1 MPQARIYIIRHGE
14 THENRAGIMQGQLDT
29 SLNDEGIA
37 QALVAATALENVP
50 ITEAFS
56 SHLKRAADTAKAILD
71 FHPGVQLCQLKEF
84 SERHLGGLQGK
95 LLSEKRAFLATFP
108 GGIDSAAE
116 AAEAFIDRTLKAW
129 DDHIV
134 PLVSKPIPTT
144 CLVSGVQGEDYVTK
158 EVQPDRHEVLVVSH
172 GGFIGALVQ
181 NLLLTKRI
189 VPLNESTARSWKC
202 YNASITTID
211 LDEDGKG
218 RLLKYGDISHLGAA
232 SAKVTQIIA
241 DVEAGK

>member
-1 MPQARIYIIRHGE
+1 M
-14 THENRAGIMQGQLDT
+14 
-29 SLNDEGIA
+29 S
-37 QALVAATALENVP
+37 P

-56 SHLKRAADTAKAILD
+56 SHLKRAADTANAILD
-71 FHPGVQLCQLKEF
+71 FHPGVQLCKVKEL

-108 GGIDSAAE
+108 GGIDPTAE
-116 AAEAFIDRTLKAW
+116 PAEAFAHRALKAW

-144 CLVSGVQGEDYVTK
+144 RLVTGVQGGEYRTK

-181 NLLLTKRI
+181 NLLLTKRV
-189 VPLNESTARSWKC
+189 VPLNESTIWSWKC

-211 LDEDGKG
+211 LDKDGKG
-218 RLLKYGDISHLGAA
+218 RLLKYSDISHLGAA
-232 SAKVTQIIA
+232 SAKVTQVVA